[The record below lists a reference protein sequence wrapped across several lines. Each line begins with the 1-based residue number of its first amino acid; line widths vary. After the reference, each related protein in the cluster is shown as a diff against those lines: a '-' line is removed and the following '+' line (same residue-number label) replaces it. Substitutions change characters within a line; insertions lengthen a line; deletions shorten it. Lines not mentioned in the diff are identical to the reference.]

1 MNLNFGSIFN
11 YTFLIATILIFG
23 AISCYFSERVGIAN
37 ISIEGQMIFAA
48 LSFVIF
54 AELIYPKLG
63 DESFILPLIIG
74 SIMTLLSSSIFAAR
88 QRIDANLPSKIYLFI
103 AFLTINL
110 KANQIVAGTAIN
122 IVFLGLATFLTEPL
136 GPLLSNGV
144 HTKLQ
149 SQYLSMMQFGESNIY
164 LTSVLIFIFAIII
177 VCGVYLLIK
186 RTPLGLRFRA
196 IGNNPNA
203 VDAQGINVI
212 KYQWIALTISG
223 GFAGLA
229 GGIYMY
235 TFGGTFSGNVNGYG
249 FLALA
254 ILIAGSWRIPL
265 LAIVAIGFSF
275 LTRLFNQITIST
287 SLDTDIAK
295 IIPFGITLLSLVVF
309 SWYDV
314 APKNLGIPFDK
325 TKR

>member
-74 SIMTLLSSSIFAAR
+74 SIMTLLSSSIFA
-88 QRIDANLPSKIYLFI
+88 
-103 AFLTINL
+103 FLTINL

-149 SQYLSMMQFGESNIY
+149 SQYLSIMQFGESNIY

-186 RTPLGLRFRA
+186 RTPLGQRFRA

>member
-74 SIMTLLSSSIFAAR
+74 SIMTLLSSSIFA
-88 QRIDANLPSKIYLFI
+88 
-103 AFLTINL
+103 FLTINL
-110 KANQIVAGTAIN
+110 KANQIVTGTAIN

-149 SQYLSMMQFGESNIY
+149 SQYLSIMQFGESNIY

>member
-74 SIMTLLSSSIFAAR
+74 SIMTLLSSSIFA
-88 QRIDANLPSKIYLFI
+88 
-103 AFLTINL
+103 FLTINL

-177 VCGVYLLIK
+177 VCSVYLLIK

>member
-1 MNLNFGSIFN
+1 MDLNIGSIFN

-74 SIMTLLSSSIFAAR
+74 SIMTLLSSSIFA
-88 QRIDANLPSKIYLFI
+88 
-103 AFLTINL
+103 FLTINL

-136 GPLLSNGV
+136 GPLLSNGI

-149 SQYLSMMQFGESNIY
+149 SQYLSMVQFGESNIY
-164 LTSVLIFIFAIII
+164 LTSILIFISALII
-177 VCGVYLLIK
+177 VGGVYLLIK

-203 VDAQGINVI
+203 VDAQGINVL

-223 GFAGLA
+223 AFAGLA

-235 TFGGTFSGNVNGYG
+235 TFGGTFSGNINGYG

-265 LAIVAIGFSF
+265 LTIVAIAFSF

-295 IIPFGITLLSLVVF
+295 IIPFGITLLALVVF

>member
-1 MNLNFGSIFN
+1 MDLNFGSIFN

-74 SIMTLLSSSIFAAR
+74 SIMTLLGSSVF
-88 QRIDANLPSKIYLFI
+88 

-223 GFAGLA
+223 AFAGLA

-254 ILIAGSWRIPL
+254 ILIAGSWRVPL
-265 LAIVAIGFSF
+265 LTIVAIGFSF
-275 LTRLFNQITIST
+275 LTRLFSQITIST
-287 SLDTDIAK
+287 SLDTDISK

>member
-74 SIMTLLSSSIFAAR
+74 SIMTLLSSSIF
-88 QRIDANLPSKIYLFI
+88 

-212 KYQWIALTISG
+212 KYQ
-223 GFAGLA
+223 
-229 GGIYMY
+229 
-235 TFGGTFSGNVNGYG
+235 
-249 FLALA
+249 
-254 ILIAGSWRIPL
+254 
-265 LAIVAIGFSF
+265 
-275 LTRLFNQITIST
+275 
-287 SLDTDIAK
+287 
-295 IIPFGITLLSLVVF
+295 
-309 SWYDV
+309 
-314 APKNLGIPFDK
+314 
-325 TKR
+325 

>member
-74 SIMTLLSSSIFAAR
+74 SIMTLLSSSIFA
-88 QRIDANLPSKIYLFI
+88 
-103 AFLTINL
+103 FLTINL

-149 SQYLSMMQFGESNIY
+149 SQYLSIMQFGESNIY

>member
-74 SIMTLLSSSIFAAR
+74 SIMTLLSSSIF
-88 QRIDANLPSKIYLFI
+88 

-223 GFAGLA
+223 AFAGLA

-254 ILIAGSWRIPL
+254 ILIAGSWRMPL

>member
-74 SIMTLLSSSIFAAR
+74 SIMTLLSSSIFA
-88 QRIDANLPSKIYLFI
+88 
-103 AFLTINL
+103 FLTINL

-136 GPLLSNGV
+136 GPLLSNGI

>member
-74 SIMTLLSSSIFAAR
+74 SIMTLLSSSIF
-88 QRIDANLPSKIYLFI
+88 